1 MNQSFFGALLPIIFL
16 ITLLSFNVYLYGDD
30 SLGGANQLA
39 LLQQV
44 PLFKPIMAAKA
55 ADSKSAN

>member
-39 LLQQV
+39 LL
-44 PLFKPIMAAKA
+44 LSAAFAAIMGLKVVHLG
-55 ADSKSAN
+55 

>member
-16 ITLLSFNVYLYGDD
+16 IALLSFNVYLYGDD

-39 LLQQV
+39 LLLSAAFATIMGLKV
-44 PLFKPIMAAKA
+44 APLGKA
-55 ADSKSAN
+55 F